1 MTFLSNK
8 DKYKVWIFAPYL
20 ETTDPN
26 LQFYYD
32 FTQSIAEYTKA
43 FESIGCEWEWVNIT
57 LKNLQAE
64 IDRVKSQTSKTN
76 IVFNLCDGYEIHD
89 TPGLSVIHALKAN
102 HVIYTGS
109 DPYFYHV
116 TTSKI
121 TMKHAFDKH
130 QVAIP
135 RWTTL
140 NGNGNPGM
148 FEQVG
153 TPVIVKPAV
162 SAGSMGLG
170 VKNVVSDQAGLN
182 HILTEI
188 HKGYHGWKLDES
200 GVLAEHFIA
209 GREFTTFI
217 VGSADAPEHMTFY
230 QPIER
235 VFNPVLPET
244 EQFLSFDR
252 LWETYDEEKPLPND
266 EFLFTYHAV
275 QSEEIIE
282 NLRTLTIDAYRAVK
296 GTGYG
301 RTDIRMDHEG
311 NMYVLEVNAQC
322 GLSED
327 ENYTSI
333 GAILRVSNKTFAD
346 LVTEVLE
353 DALMR
358 QKAVA

>member
-8 DKYKVWIFAPYL
+8 DHFKVWIFAPYL
-20 ETTDPN
+20 DTPDPN

-32 FTQSIAEYTKA
+32 FTDSIAEYTRA
-43 FESIGCEWEWVNIT
+43 FNAVGCEWEWVNIT
-57 LKNLQAE
+57 LRNLSTE
-64 IDRVKSQTSKTN
+64 IERVKSHTAKNN
-76 IVFNLCDGYEIHD
+76 IVLNLCDGDEIHD
-89 TPGLSVIHALKAN
+89 VPGISVIHALKAN
-102 HVIYTGS
+102 HIIYTGS

-130 QVAIP
+130 AVSTA
-135 RWTTL
+135 RWATI
-140 NGNGNPGM
+140 NGHENPEL
-148 FEQVG
+148 FDKVG
-153 TPVIVKPAV
+153 STVIVKPAV

-170 VKNVVSDQAGLN
+170 VRNVVHDQAGL
-182 HILTEI
+182 HSILTTI
-188 HKGYHGWKLDES
+188 HKGYHGWKLDEA
-200 GVLAEHFIA
+200 GLLAEQFIA

-217 VGSADAPEHMTFY
+217 IGSADAPEHLIFY

-252 LWETYDEEKPLPND
+252 LWETYDEEKPLPD
-266 EFLFTYHAV
+266 EGFLFTYHAV
-275 QSEEIIE
+275 QSQELIE
-282 NLRTLTIDAYRAVK
+282 QLRTLTIDAYHSVK

-311 NMYVLEVNAQC
+311 KLYVLEVNAQC

-346 LVTEVLE
+346 LVVEVLE

-358 QKAVA
+358 HKVIA